1 MCLPTGIVPAY
12 NVRSLLEKVVCRKEH
27 QDMTRSQWIE
37 CISGLVSGGLGL
49 LMLCVFFFG
58 PGITYQS
65 SSTNGT
71 SVSGTT
77 SYAQVAGGV
86 VPIFLLFGLPLLG
99 IALGAS
105 FHAVRTVLAAR
116 IVLWASTIMLVIF
129 AVLAL
134 LSISPWLFPSV
145 ILALIASSLAM
156 VHQRPATG

>member
-1 MCLPTGIVPAY
+1 
-12 NVRSLLEKVVCRKEH
+12 
-27 QDMTRSQWIE
+27 MTRSQWIE

-49 LMLCVFFFG
+49 LMLGVFFFG
-58 PGITYQS
+58 QGVSYQS
-65 SSTNGT
+65 SSTDGT

-86 VPIFLLFGLPLLG
+86 VPILLLFGLPLLG

-105 FHAVRTVLAAR
+105 FHAARNVLAAR
-116 IVLWASTIMLVIF
+116 IVLWVSTIILIIF

-134 LSISPWLFPSV
+134 LSIGTWLFPSV

-156 VHQRPATG
+156 VFRRPVTG

>member
-1 MCLPTGIVPAY
+1 
-12 NVRSLLEKVVCRKEH
+12 
-27 QDMTRSQWIE
+27 MTRSQWIE
-37 CISGLVSGGLGL
+37 CISGLVAGGLGL
-49 LMLCVFFFG
+49 LMLIFLFFG
-58 PGITYQS
+58 PGVTYRS

-77 SYAQVAGGV
+77 SYAQAAGGV
-86 VPIFLLFGLPLLG
+86 VPILLLFGLPLLG

-105 FHAVRTVLAAR
+105 LHAVRELLFAR
-116 IVLWASTIMLVIF
+116 IVLWASTIILIIF

-134 LSISPWLFPSV
+134 LSIGPWLFPSV